1 MFWPHLGYKLILRK
15 CAFFSLC
22 LFITPSF
29 RSLMSDVSKVIQL
42 YAEQWEGN
50 YNITQYVHQGSYQRR
65 RSPFVAFYSSV
76 YRGPSHFHSPL
87 LCVTV
92 FGQRCYSV
100 TEQKWY
106 LTGNFMSMLFWS
118 AVCCIACECVGVWV
132 CGCACVWHMADTLSG
147 DCGRQSDLL
156 PLTQASQPASLEGLR

>member
-76 YRGPSHFHSPL
+76 YRGPSHFPSPL

-132 CGCACVWHMADTLSG
+132 CVRVAHGGHTVWGLWATERPAASYTGLSTG
-147 DCGRQSDLL
+147 L
-156 PLTQASQPASLEGLR
+156 PGGAQVT